1 MPLEDIREA
10 RLKKLEQLKKAG
22 VDPYPAKSWRSR
34 EIASALDDF
43 DELAANRK
51 SLVLVGRI
59 MARRDHGGSTFL
71 DVQDATGRIQSYFKK
86 DKLGD
91 RDYEFF
97 LETVDIG
104 DFVEVQGT
112 PFRTKQNEPTLE
124 VEKYRLLSKSLLPLP
139 EKWHGLK
146 DIEERLRKPYL
157 DMIFNPEVGER
168 FKLRTEIIRELRRFL
183 DGRGF
188 LEVETPVLQTI
199 AGGALARPFKTK
211 INALEMDVY
220 LRVAPE
226 LFLKRLLIGGFE
238 QVYEIG
244 KNFRNEGIDR
254 DHNPEFTELE
264 FYAAYKDY
272 EWLMKFTEE
281 LFEQV
286 AAKIFGGSQ
295 IKYKDQVID
304 FKGPYRRVT
313 FNDLLKKYSGLDYDE
328 TDQETLAKKAKALDV
343 QIEKTMTKGNI
354 ADEIYKKVARPD
366 MVQPTFVINHPLD
379 ISPLAKRLEKD
390 PEHAARVQLV
400 VGGHELTNCFSE
412 LNDPI
417 DQRERFEAQRKAAKK
432 GNVEAHPYDEDYIK
446 ALEYGLPPSAG
457 FGLGVDRLVTIL
469 TDSHSIREVIL
480 FPLMKPSR
488 KS

>member
-1 MPLEDIREA
+1 MPLDDIRQTRME
-10 RLKKLEQLKKAG
+10 KLEKLKKAG
-22 VDPYPAKSWRSR
+22 IDPYPAKSWRSHAIR
-34 EIASALDDF
+34 EILDDF
-43 DELAANRK
+43 DNFAADRRN
-51 SLVLVGRI
+51 LVLVGRV

-71 DVQDATGRIQSYFKK
+71 DIQDATGRIQSYFKK

-112 PFRTKQNEPTLE
+112 PFRTKQSEPTLE

-139 EKWHGLK
+139 EKWHGLV
-146 DIEERLRKPYL
+146 DIEERFRKRYL
-157 DMIFNPEVGER
+157 DMIFNPEVSEK
-168 FKLRTEIIRELRRFL
+168 FKLRTEIVRELRRFL

-188 LEVETPVLQTI
+188 LEVETPILQTI

-211 INALEMDVY
+211 INALEMGVF

-244 KNFRNEGIDR
+244 KNFRNEGIGR

-281 LFEQV
+281 LFEQIV
-286 AAKIFGGSQ
+286 AKIFGGTK
-295 IKYKDQVID
+295 IKYKDQIVD
-304 FKGPYRRVT
+304 FKGPYPKVA
-313 FNDLLKKYSGLDYDE
+313 FNDLLEKYSGLDYDE
-328 TDQETLAKKAKALDV
+328 TDEATLTAKAGELNIK
-343 QIEKTMTKGNI
+343 IEKAMTKGNI

-366 MVQPTFVINHPLD
+366 MIQPIFVIDHPLD
-379 ISPLAKRLEKD
+379 ISPLSKRLDKNPD
-390 PEHAARVQLV
+390 HVARFQLLV
-400 VGGHELTNCFSE
+400 AGHELVNAFSE

-417 DQRERFEAQRKAAKK
+417 DQRERFERQREAAKR
-432 GNVEAHPYDEDYIK
+432 GSEETHPYDEDFIE
-446 ALEYGLPPSAG
+446 ALEYGLPPAAG
-457 FGLGVDRLVTIL
+457 FGLGIDRLVAIL
-469 TDSHSIREVIL
+469 TDAHSIKEVIL
-480 FPLMKPSR
+480 FPLMKP
-488 KS
+488 K